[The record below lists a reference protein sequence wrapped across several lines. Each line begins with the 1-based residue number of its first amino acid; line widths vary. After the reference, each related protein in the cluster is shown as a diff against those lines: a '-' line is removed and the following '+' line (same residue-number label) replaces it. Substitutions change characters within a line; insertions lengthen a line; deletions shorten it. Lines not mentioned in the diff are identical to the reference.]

1 MRYLGAAAAE
11 RDERRV
17 VLRHLDEQ
25 RAVLDGPR
33 ENHDLQRIGSIWFI
47 TNLVFME

>member
-33 ENHDLQRIGSIWFI
+33 ENHDLQ
-47 TNLVFME
+47 TNWKHFVLVYME